1 VQIVDQSSAD
11 VGDFVS
17 MSLDSAG
24 RPGLAYFDGANAD
37 LKYAHF
43 NGSSWDVQTV
53 DSHFTTGYY
62 PSIKYDAAGR
72 PVIAYYYKT
81 SGDLRLA
88 AYNGSSWN
96 ITTIDAKGDVGRYP
110 SLALNPATGR
120 WAVAYEHTGAGSFK
134 FAQMVKGGGWSIAT
148 VDSPGA
154 GGGFISLAFNK
165 FNQPAFSYYDAK
177 NADLKFAQYNGRRWN
192 TSIIAAKN
200 SQGLYTNLFFDP
212 GNSGLP
218 VIYYFNKT
226 NDTLMDA
233 RSNGTSWQYEVLA
246 TGGGRHNH
254 VTQDTDAFEHFVWL
268 DDSSGDL
275 NVADLGA

>member
-1 VQIVDQSSAD
+1 MQIVDQSSAD

-43 NGSSWDVQTV
+43 NGSSWDVQTI

-96 ITTIDAKGDVGRYP
+96 ITTVDTKGDVGRYP

-120 WAVAYEHTGAGSFK
+120 WAGSGMPRGS
-134 FAQMVKGGGWSIAT
+134 ASA
-148 VDSPGA
+148 
-154 GGGFISLAFNK
+154 
-165 FNQPAFSYYDAK
+165 
-177 NADLKFAQYNGRRWN
+177 RR
-192 TSIIAAKN
+192 
-200 SQGLYTNLFFDP
+200 L
-212 GNSGLP
+212 
-218 VIYYFNKT
+218 
-226 NDTLMDA
+226 
-233 RSNGTSWQYEVLA
+233 R
-246 TGGGRHNH
+246 RR
-254 VTQDTDAFEHFVWL
+254 
-268 DDSSGDL
+268 
-275 NVADLGA
+275 